1 MNVYRLHCHDAKQ
14 LHDFI
19 AQHHLAQ
26 HKHIFVQIAAHKAEQ
41 RKLREM
47 IELICRCLPQAQLF
61 GMTYGESFGS
71 CDRFF
76 ICFTVF
82 EKVSVHSVLLP
93 YKEFANELEI
103 ATYISDALITEE
115 TNLLLLFADQESNFH
130 SLIRHIPLANDQTV
144 VIAGRMKEGERL
156 FSHEGI
162 VAGGMIAISF
172 NGSSLRVQPSHP
184 FLWEPV
190 GVTFRV
196 TKCSGNKIYELDG
209 KKAAR
214 LLQRYL
220 GKAFI
225 DRLPF
230 SGAEFPFVMEKNGN
244 KQCLSIVKAN
254 KDGSIEINGR
264 VDQGETVK
272 LSFVHLPSLFWRMSD
287 ELTKLAKKPVEAIFF
302 YRSAAVQGYAYP
314 ALQQVTATLEQV
326 APTFA
331 PFTFAELVIK
341 DRYDPIRSATFSI
354 VALSEGNHHKANSG
368 VSVSLSIPK
377 TLQGVMTLAHLLS
390 ANSREMERLRVRS
403 QISQSLFEHNTDIVY
418 STDLHGNLTSVNPA
432 FEKVLGYKREE
443 VLHTN
448 ALKYIHPNDVRRVSM
463 HFYRALRGKIQY
475 YNLEIPTKT
484 GKTLLFQIKN
494 VPIVVDGKK
503 VGIYGIGRDITEQ
516 KKAEEKISYLAYYDP
531 DTHLPNRTKFM
542 ETIDE
547 QLEKAKRKNR
557 KLAIALIDLDHFKRI
572 NDSVGH
578 YAGDEILKQVVQR
591 ILHVLPMGAYLG
603 RFHGD
608 KFCLLLTERI
618 NSERV
623 FETATRISKEVMKP
637 IVYEGKEFFITASIG
652 ISFYP
657 NDGVDT
663 HSLLKNAD
671 IAVNRAKQCGGNRV
685 QFYSA
690 EMNDETLHRLEMERY
705 LRKALEK
712 RELFLCYQ
720 PIIDINT
727 GEIVGNEALVRWRH
741 PKLGLVKPDQFISL
755 AEETE
760 LIHEIGRWV
769 LATACKQTKQWQKS
783 GNKQLS
789 IFVNVSA
796 AQFQHE
802 SFIDDVKQ
810 ALAQSRLSPNCLHLE
825 LTENSML
832 RNLHHSIQ
840 VMQELQRIGVGI
852 AIDDFGSG
860 YASFS
865 YLKNLP
871 ANILKI
877 DRSFIKQLHTNSSDI
892 AIVKAII
899 TMGHGLGLKIVAE
912 GVETVEHLRLL
923 KMLRCHYAQGYAL
936 YRPATAEELS
946 TYMTVSPK

>member
-1 MNVYRLHCHDAKQ
+1 MNVYRLYCHDAEQ

-19 AQHHLAQ
+19 TQHHLTQ
-26 HKHIFVQIAAHKAEQ
+26 YEHIFVQIAAHKAGQSELG
-41 RKLREM
+41 KI
-47 IELICRCLPQAQLF
+47 IELLRRCLPQAQLL
-61 GMTYGESFGS
+61 GMTCGAPFHPGG
-71 CDRFF
+71 RFN
-76 ICFTVF
+76 ICFAVF

-93 YKEFANELEI
+93 CKEFANELEL
-103 ATYISDALITEE
+103 AAYISDALITEE
-115 TNLLLLFADQESNFH
+115 TNLLLLFTDQESNFH
-130 SLIRHIPLANDQTV
+130 SLIRHIPLVNDQTV
-144 VIAGRMKEGERL
+144 VIAGRMKEGGRL

-162 VAGGMIAISF
+162 VADGIVAISF
-172 NGSSLRVQPSHP
+172 NGSSLRVQLSRP

-190 GVTFRV
+190 GATFRV
-196 TKCSGNKIYELDG
+196 TKCSGNKLYELDG

-214 LLQRYL
+214 LLEHYL
-220 GKAFI
+220 GKEFI
-225 DRLPF
+225 ERLPF
-230 SGAEFPFVMEKNGN
+230 SGAEFPFVVEKNGH
-244 KQCLSIVKAN
+244 KQCLSVAKAN

-264 VDQGETVK
+264 VDPGEMVK
-272 LSFVHLPSLFWRMSD
+272 ISFVPLPSLFWHMSD
-287 ELTKLAKKPVEAIFF
+287 ELTKLAKKPAEAIFF
-302 YRSAAVQGYAYP
+302 YQSMAMEGYVSL
-314 ALQQVTATLEQV
+314 ALQQITATLEQIS
-326 APTFA
+326 PTFT
-331 PFTFAELVIK
+331 PFSFAELVTK
-341 DRYDPIRSATFSI
+341 DRYAPMHPATFSM
-354 VALSEGNHHKANSG
+354 VALSEKNRHRAGSG
-368 VSVSLSIPK
+368 ASVSLPIPK
-377 TLQGVMTLAHLLS
+377 SLQGVMTLAHLLS
-390 ANSREMERLRVRS
+390 ATSREMERLHVCR

-418 STDLHGNLTSVNPA
+418 STDLHGNLTNVNPA

-475 YNLEIPTKT
+475 YNLEIPTKS
-484 GKTLLFQIKN
+484 GKPLLFQIKN

-542 ETIDE
+542 EIITE

-557 KLAIALIDLDHFKRI
+557 KLAVVFIDLDRFKRI
-572 NDSVGH
+572 NDSIGH

-591 ILHVLPMGAYLG
+591 ILHVLPIEAHLG

-608 KFCLLLTERI
+608 KFCLLLTGQI
-618 NSERV
+618 HSEKV
-623 FETATRISKEVMKP
+623 FETATRIAKEMTKP
-637 IVYEGKEFFITASIG
+637 IVYDGKEFFITASIG

-657 NDGVDT
+657 SDGVDA

-671 IAVNRAKQCGGNRV
+671 IAVSRAKRSGGNRV

-690 EMNDETLHRLEMERY
+690 KMNDETLHRLEMERY

-720 PIIDINT
+720 PIVDITT
-727 GEIVGNEALVRWRH
+727 GKIVGNEALIRWRH
-741 PKLGLVKPDQFISL
+741 PKLGLVRPDEFISL
-755 AEETE
+755 AEETG

-769 LATACKQTKQWQKS
+769 LETACKQTKKWQAL
-783 GNKQLS
+783 GNQQLS

-802 SFIDDVKQ
+802 SFINDVKR
-810 ALAQSRLSPNCLHLE
+810 ALAQSQLSPDCLHLE

-840 VMQELQRIGVGI
+840 VMKELQRIGVGI

-877 DRSFIKQLHTNSSDI
+877 DRSFIKQIHTNSSDI
-892 AIVKAII
+892 AIVKAMI
-899 TMGHGLGLKIVAE
+899 TMGHGLGMKIVAE
-912 GVETVEHLRLL
+912 GVETDEHLQLL
-923 KMLRCHYAQGYAL
+923 KMLRCHYVQGYAL
-936 YRPATAEELS
+936 YRPTTAEELS
-946 TYMTVSPK
+946 AHITVGKP